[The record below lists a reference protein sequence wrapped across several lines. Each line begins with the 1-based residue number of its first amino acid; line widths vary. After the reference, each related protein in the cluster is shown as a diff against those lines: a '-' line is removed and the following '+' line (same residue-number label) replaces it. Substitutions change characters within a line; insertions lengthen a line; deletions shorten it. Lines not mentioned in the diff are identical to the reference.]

1 MITMK
6 KTAQDVL
13 QEELLKE
20 RIAVL
25 TRASERLAQVL
36 DSLGGIEAGIE
47 EGLALLRSPED
58 GPDADGRGSG
68 PRAELIS
75 EINEKIAQFN
85 AMREHAEVRMYYLIV
100 TREALGLRRH
110 QRIEEYY
117 RIPPKKRRLVDG

>member
-6 KTAQDVL
+6 KTAQDIL

-36 DSLGGIEAGIE
+36 DQLKGIEAEIE
-47 EGLALLRSPED
+47 EDLARLNAPED
-58 GPDADGRGSG
+58 EPVGAGARRGDG
-68 PRAELIS
+68 LIPG
-75 EINEKIAQFN
+75 INEKIAQFN
-85 AMREHAEVRMYYLIV
+85 ATREHAEVRMYYLIV

-110 QRIEEYY
+110 QRIQEFY
-117 RIPPKKRRLVDG
+117 RIPSRKRRLAEG

>member
-36 DSLGGIEAGIE
+36 DSLRGIEAGIE
-47 EGLALLRSPED
+47 EGLAVLRSPED
-58 GPDADGRGSG
+58 GPDADGPG
-68 PRAELIS
+68 PGQRAGLIS

-85 AMREHAEVRMYYLIV
+85 ATREHAEVRMYYLIV

-110 QRIEEYY
+110 QRIEEFY
-117 RIPPKKRRLVDG
+117 RIPPKKRLLADG

>member
-36 DSLGGIEAGIE
+36 DQLKGIEAEIE
-47 EGLALLRSPED
+47 EGMARLSAPED
-58 GPDADGRGSG
+58 EPAGAGLREG
-68 PRAELIS
+68 LIPG
-75 EINEKIAQFN
+75 INEKIAQFN
-85 AMREHAEVRMYYLIV
+85 ATREHAEVRMYYLIV

-110 QRIEEYY
+110 QRIQEFY
-117 RIPPKKRRLVDG
+117 RIPPRKRRLAEG